1 MRDLQRLRRIRRL
14 TRTLQCLLDECE
26 PAIAA
31 EHPTNAATLE
41 PAFNYERKRRSTA
54 PSPESLFIKPHTEEN
69 MENLTTRL
77 EEMGLGAEVEPH
89 VAVTL

>member
-1 MRDLQRLRRIRRL
+1 MRDLERLQRIRRL
-14 TRTLQCLLDECE
+14 TRTLQRLLGECE
-26 PAIAA
+26 PTITE
-31 EHPTNAATLE
+31 EHPTNSATLE

-54 PSPESLFIKPHTEEN
+54 PSPESLCIKQRTEED
-69 MENLTTRL
+69 MENLTARL